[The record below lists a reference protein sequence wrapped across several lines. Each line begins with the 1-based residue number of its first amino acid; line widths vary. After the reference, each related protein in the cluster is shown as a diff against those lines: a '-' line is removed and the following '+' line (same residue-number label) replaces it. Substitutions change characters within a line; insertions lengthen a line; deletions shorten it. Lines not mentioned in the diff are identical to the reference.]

1 VSVVGTAAIA
11 WSLLIAIDLY
21 SGSVDHL
28 GATDLFSRPI
38 TTARHLKWA
47 ITGLLHPLDRFAPPG
62 SPGLRALVR
71 YVNRCTAPT
80 DRLLVLGY
88 QPEFFFYSDRRMAG
102 GNPVYQSN
110 LGAAPR
116 QQQQIVAWL
125 AREPVPVVLLPM
137 NRLFDIDSTYAI
149 VKGYVD
155 MRYAVAR
162 ESGFGEER
170 QFRVLIDRRAVPTGS
185 DAETGLPCFTN

>member
-1 VSVVGTAAIA
+1 
-11 WSLLIAIDLY
+11 
-21 SGSVDHL
+21 
-28 GATDLFSRPI
+28 
-38 TTARHLKWA
+38 
-47 ITGLLHPLDRFAPPG
+47 
-62 SPGLRALVR
+62 
-71 YVNRCTAPT
+71 
-80 DRLLVLGY
+80 VLGY

-116 QQQQIVAWL
+116 QQRQIVASL

-155 MRYAVAR
+155 TRYEIAR

-170 QFRVLIDRRAVPTGS
+170 QFRVLIDRHAVPIHP